1 MKDRRDA
8 HSELRRGYEAAAEF
22 YDLFAKNDDIPFYL
36 DYARKQGSP
45 ILDLAAGAGRVSF
58 TLAREGFEVVALE
71 NSEDMLRV
79 ARQRHKD
86 LTDVIAKRV
95 TIIEGDFTDFTL
107 NQQFSLIIIPASFG
121 HALTRDEQL
130 STLSC
135 VRSHLRDNGLFV
147 LDLFPRG
154 VQPESA
160 SFEDVPVELPDGRIV
175 RRVGEMRVDPAR
187 QILELKLR
195 FIVSDPR
202 VEPQEEECIEL
213 LSGAALIYSREADL
227 LLRMSDLEI
236 VEEFG
241 DFDKRPFSSD
251 CGRRILVLRKSS

>member
-1 MKDRRDA
+1 MNDRRDA
-8 HSELRRGYEAAAEF
+8 HSELRGGYEAAAEF

-36 DYARKQGSP
+36 DYARRQGSP

-58 TLAREGFEVVALE
+58 ALAREGFEVVALE
-71 NSEDMLRV
+71 RSEDMLRV
-79 ARQRHKD
+79 ARQRHND
-86 LTDVIAKRV
+86 LTEVIAKQV

-135 VRSHLRDNGLFV
+135 VRCHLRDNGLFI
-147 LDLFPRG
+147 LDLFPGG
-154 VQPESA
+154 VQPERA
-160 SFEDVPVELPDGRIV
+160 FFEDVPVELPDGRIV

-187 QILELKLR
+187 QILELKLH
-195 FIVSDPR
+195 FIISDPQI
-202 VEPQEEECIEL
+202 EPKKEECFEL
-213 LSGAALIYSREADL
+213 LSGAALIHNREANML
-227 LLRMSDLEI
+227 MRMSDLEI

-241 DFDKRPFSSD
+241 DFDRRPFSSD